1 MSITLHA
8 QHDRF
13 PLTRPFRIARGTKI
27 VADVVTVTISDGDM
41 IGRGEAIPYRALRR
55 GYRLHARRDRA
66 GPPADRAGGK
76 RAELLDV
83 LPAGAARN
91 AVDCALWDLE
101 ARRSRRDVAAMIG
114 GPALQAMPSAMTVVI
129 DTPDAMAREAARL
142 ADAPVLKI
150 KVDATDPA
158 AQIRAVRAAAP
169 KADLIVD
176 PNESW
181 DRSLLEAMQP
191 VLVEALV
198 GLLEQPVPA
207 GADEWLEDFASAVP
221 ICADESVHVAADLEI
236 VARRYQAVNVK
247 LDKAGG
253 LTAALELAQAAR
265 ARGLGLMTGCM
276 VSSSLSIAPALH
288 LAMISDF
295 VDLDGPVWLREDRP
309 GGIETNGRLHPS
321 AGRGILGKVAD
332 MKKHCFAPGH
342 GARSAAPRRRS
353 GST

>member
-13 PLTRPFRIARGTKI
+13 PLTRPFRIARGTKTA
-27 VADVVTVTISDGDM
+27 ADVVTVTIKEGDT
-41 IGRGEAIPYRALRR
+41 IGRGEAVPYPRY
-55 GYRLHARRDRA
+55 GETIA
-66 GPPADRAGGK
+66 GTLAAIEQVRPLIEQGAG
-76 RAELLDV
+76 RIHLLNA

-101 ARRSRRDVAAMIG
+101 ARRAGRDVAAMIG
-114 GPALQAMPSAMTVVI
+114 GPRLDAIPSAMTVVI
-129 DTPDAMAREAARL
+129 DTPERMALDAAML
-142 ADAPVLKI
+142 ADAPVLKV
-150 KVDATDPA
+150 KVDAEDPA

-181 DRSLLEAMQP
+181 DRPLMEAMQE

-207 GADEWLEDFASAVP
+207 GADEWLEDFISAVP
-221 ICADESVHVAADLEI
+221 ICADESVHVAADLAI
-236 VARRYQAVNVK
+236 VGRRYQAVNVK

-309 GGIETNGRLHPS
+309 GGIRTEGGFIHPPA
-321 AGRGILGKVAD
+321 AGFWG
-332 MKKHCFAPGH
+332 
-342 GARSAAPRRRS
+342 
-353 GST
+353 GSQT

>member
-1 MSITLHA
+1 MSIILHA
-8 QHDRF
+8 QHDSF
-13 PLTRPFRIARGTKI
+13 PLIRPFRIARGTKT
-27 VADVVTVTISDGDM
+27 VADVVTVTICEGDA
-41 IGRGEAIPYRALRR
+41 IGRGEAVPYPHYGETIDGTLAAIEQVRQLIEQ
-55 GYRLHARRDRA
+55 
-66 GPPADRAGGK
+66 GGG
-76 RAELLDV
+76 RTELLSA

-91 AVDCALWDLE
+91 AIDCALWDLE

-114 GPALQAMPSAMTVVI
+114 GPALHAMPSAMTVVI
-129 DTPDAMAREAARL
+129 DIPGAMAREAARL

-150 KVDATDPA
+150 KVDASDPES
-158 AQIRAVRAAAP
+158 QIRAVRAAAP

-181 DRSLLEAMQP
+181 DRPLMEAMQP

-207 GADEWLEDFASAVP
+207 GSDEWLEDFTSAVP

-253 LTAALELAQAAR
+253 LTAALEFAQAAR

-309 GGIETNGRLHPS
+309 GGIGTEGGFIHPPAAGFWGRWQ
-321 AGRGILGKVAD
+321 A
-332 MKKHCFAPGH
+332 
-342 GARSAAPRRRS
+342 
-353 GST
+353 